1 MRGDRRLG
9 IIYKVDLAGLF
20 AARSRLFTVGVALAF
35 LAGTGLADWLTGRDI
50 SLSVFY
56 VAPIAL
62 TTWFVNRR
70 TGLLF
75 AFLSTLTWFVAD
87 DMGRPHIQP
96 LVPYWNAA
104 VRLGFYVVALVILA
118 KLKAAL
124 ERERSLSREDAT
136 TGVANARA
144 FLELASTEVER
155 SHRFRRP
162 ITLLYVDCDDFK
174 AVNDNHGHIIGDEV
188 LRAAARAMQGAVRE
202 VDFVARMG
210 GDEFVVLLTETDA
223 AGAEVAARRL
233 HESLRD
239 AMARRGWPVT
249 FSVGVATFPAGMD
262 SVEKALKEADEL
274 MYSAKRRGKNCAA
287 FAVYGEAT

>member
-1 MRGDRRLG
+1 MRKDRRTG
-9 IIYKVDLAGLF
+9 IIYDVDLAGLF
-20 AARSRLFTVGVALAF
+20 AARSRSFTVGVALAF
-35 LAGTGLADWLTGRDI
+35 LVGTGYADWLTGRDI

-62 TTWFVNRR
+62 TTWFVNKR

-75 AFLSTLTWFVAD
+75 AFLSTLMWFVAD
-87 DMGRPHIQP
+87 DMGRPHVQP

-118 KLKAAL
+118 KLKGAL

-155 SHRFRRP
+155 SHRFGRP

-188 LRAAARAMQGAVRE
+188 LRAAARTMQGDRRGRCRGSRAAT
-202 VDFVARMG
+202 AR
-210 GDEFVVLLTETDA
+210 VA
-223 AGAEVAARRL
+223 AGCNDRAGLAGDVQ
-233 HESLRD
+233 
-239 AMARRGWPVT
+239 RGR
-249 FSVGVATFPAGMD
+249 SHISSGDGLGGGGAQG
-262 SVEKALKEADEL
+262 S
-274 MYSAKRRGKNCAA
+274 
-287 FAVYGEAT
+287 

>member
-1 MRGDRRLG
+1 
-9 IIYKVDLAGLF
+9 VDLANLF
-20 AARSRLFTVGVALAF
+20 AARSRSFTVGIALAF
-35 LAGTGLADWLTGRDI
+35 LVGTGFADWVTGRDI

-62 TTWFVNRR
+62 TTWYVNKR

-87 DMGRPHIQP
+87 DMGRPHVQP
-96 LVPYWNAA
+96 FVPYWNAA
-104 VRLGFYVVALVILA
+104 VRLGFYAVALVILA
-118 KLKAAL
+118 KLKVAL

-188 LRAAARAMQGAVRE
+188 LRAAARTMQGAVRE

-223 AGAEVAARRL
+223 VGAEVAARRL
-233 HESLRD
+233 HESLRE
-239 AMARRGWPVT
+239 AMARQGWRVT

-262 SVEKALKEADEL
+262 SVEGALKEADEL
-274 MYSAKRRGKNCAA
+274 MYSAKRDGKNRAA
-287 FAVYGEAT
+287 FAVFGEAT